1 MNIGRPD
8 HWTHALLS
16 EELVEL
22 FNQMTNRVL
31 SREHP
36 SNLVY
41 YTIIENPKKV
51 MVSAKFFGAAYSRPE
66 EVSVASPKLAWLSLS
81 FSLKH
86 TH

>member
-22 FNQMTNRVL
+22 FNQATNRVL

-41 YTIIENPKKV
+41 YTINLKSWNARMP
-51 MVSAKFFGAAYSRPE
+51 S
-66 EVSVASPKLAWLSLS
+66 KLRI
-81 FSLKH
+81 FR
-86 TH
+86 